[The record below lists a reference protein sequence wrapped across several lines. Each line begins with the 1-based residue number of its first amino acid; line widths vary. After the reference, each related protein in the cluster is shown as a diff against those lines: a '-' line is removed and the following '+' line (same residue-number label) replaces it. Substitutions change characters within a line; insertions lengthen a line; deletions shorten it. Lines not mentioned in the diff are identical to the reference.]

1 LGKWLKKD
9 PIPVLFIPGRVFP
22 VDEYFRDDYEGIVRA
37 FKGCIYK
44 NNYQNNDDDDDHDS
58 NFGKYGQASSSSSSS
73 SSSFSIGGP
82 QRKGDID
89 YDLLSKLILMLSTD
103 NDVCRTSYHPITDD
117 NNDNND
123 DNSSNSRHNYK
134 HMFAIAS
141 GTILVFMPG
150 VYEIN
155 KLCKLLEIHS
165 KMTTKQLKLIPLHG
179 NLSSI
184 EQKKIFQS
192 VDKHIIKVI
201 ISTNVAEASI
211 TIPDVSIVID
221 TCKVKEITY
230 DVELQANNLITKFAS
245 QDSLRQRKGRA
256 GRVSKGRCFRL
267 ITKNTFNKQ
276 SQHSIPEILRVSLTS
291 IILQVKSMLMHLVDN
306 TTTAITATS
315 TMNSTSTTTTTT
327 SMRSSMKTNASTNFS
342 SNTGSIISSNSNI
355 NNNTNHN
362 NTPRTDHYLISKS
375 SLYQDIISS
384 MNSINLLKLCVDIP
398 SITSINT
405 AEQLLIQIQAL
416 DEGSG
421 RLTSLGQHLTFIPCE
436 PRIGKLLIYGSLF
449 GCVFP
454 ASCIAAYMMLR
465 SPFMTLSDNNSN
477 QTIASVKVHSHGH
490 PLLHSSIHP
499 LIHSLIH
506 LSIYPSIHL

>member
-1 LGKWLKKD
+1 MKKD

-22 VDEYFRDDYEGIVRA
+22 VDEYFRDDYEGIVRG
-37 FKGCIYK
+37 FKGCNYK
-44 NNYQNNDDDDDHDS
+44 NNYQNNDDDDDHDI
-58 NFGKYGQASSSSSSS
+58 NFGKYGQSS

-89 YDLLSKLILMLSTD
+89 YDLLAKLILMLSTD
-103 NDVCRTSYHPITDD
+103 NDASRTSYHPITDV

-123 DNSSNSRHNYK
+123 NSSNCSHNYK

-155 KLCKLLEIHS
+155 KLCKLLEVHS

-192 VDKHIIKVI
+192 LDNHIIKII

-211 TIPDVSIVID
+211 TIPDVTIVID

-291 IILQVKSMLMHLVDN
+291 IILQAKSMLMHLVDN
-306 TTTAITATS
+306 ATTSITATS
-315 TMNSTSTTTTTT
+315 TMNSTSSTTT
-327 SMRSSMKTNASTNFS
+327 SMRSSMKTNASTNPS
-342 SNTGSIISSNSNI
+342 SNTG
-355 NNNTNHN
+355 NNNNNNYTSRTN
-362 NTPRTDHYLISKS
+362 HYLISKS

-384 MNSINLLKLCVDIP
+384 MNSLNLLKLCVDIP
-398 SITSINT
+398 SVTSIYT

-477 QTIASVKVHSHGH
+477 QTIASVKVHSHDH
-490 PLLHSSIHP
+490 PSLHSSIHP
-499 LIHSLIH
+499 SIHSSIH
-506 LSIYPSIHL
+506 LSIYPFIHI

>member
-1 LGKWLKKD
+1 MKKD
-9 PIPVLFIPGRVFP
+9 PIPVLFIPGRVFS
-22 VDEYFRDDYEGIVRA
+22 VDEYFRDDYEGIVRG
-37 FKGCIYK
+37 FKGCNYK
-44 NNYQNNDDDDDHDS
+44 NNYQDNDDDDDHDS
-58 NFGKYGQASSSSSSS
+58 NFGKYGQISSS
-73 SSSFSIGGP
+73 SSSFSIGGL

-89 YDLLSKLILMLSTD
+89 YDLLAKLILMLSTD
-103 NDVCRTSYHPITDD
+103 NDASRTSYHSITDN

-123 DNSSNSRHNYK
+123 DSSHCSHNYYK

-192 VDKHIIKVI
+192 VDNHIIKII

-211 TIPDVSIVID
+211 TIPDVTIVID

-306 TTTAITATS
+306 ATTSITATS
-315 TMNSTSTTTTTT
+315 TMNSTSSTTT
-327 SMRSSMKTNASTNFS
+327 SMRSSIKTNASTNPS
-342 SNTGSIISSNSNI
+342 SNTGSRFNSN
-355 NNNTNHN
+355 NNNDN
-362 NTPRTDHYLISKS
+362 NTSRTNHYLISKS

-384 MNSINLLKLCVDIP
+384 MNSLNLLKLCVDIP
-398 SITSINT
+398 SVTSIYT

-465 SPFMTLSDNNSN
+465 SPFITSSDNNSN
-477 QTIASVKVHSHGH
+477 QAIASVKVHSHDH
-490 PLLHSSIHP
+490 PSSLHSSIHP
-499 LIHSLIH
+499 SIHSSIH
-506 LSIYPSIHL
+506 LSIYNIYQLIRTCSYLHC

>member
-1 LGKWLKKD
+1 LKKD

-22 VDEYFRDDYEGIVRA
+22 VDEYFRDDYEGIVRG
-37 FKGCIYK
+37 FIGCNYK

-58 NFGKYGQASSSSSSS
+58 NFGKYSQSS

-89 YDLLSKLILMLSTD
+89 YDLLAKLILMLSTD
-103 NDVCRTSYHPITDD
+103 NDASRTSYHPITDYD

-123 DNSSNSRHNYK
+123 NSSNCSHNYHK

-192 VDKHIIKVI
+192 VDNHIIKII

-211 TIPDVSIVID
+211 TIPDVTIVID

-306 TTTAITATS
+306 PSTTITATS
-315 TMNSTSTTTTTT
+315 TMNSTSSTTT
-327 SMRSSMKTNASTNFS
+327 SMRSSMKTNASTNPS
-342 SNTGSIISSNSNI
+342 SNTGSRFNNNDNISSR
-355 NNNTNHN
+355 TN
-362 NTPRTDHYLISKS
+362 PYLISKS

-384 MNSINLLKLCVDIP
+384 MNSLNLLKLCVDIP
-398 SITSINT
+398 SATSIYT
-405 AEQLLIQIQAL
+405 AEQLLIQLQAL

-465 SPFMTLSDNNSN
+465 SPFMTSSDNNSN
-477 QTIASVKVHSHGH
+477 QAIASVKVHSHDH
-490 PLLHSSIHP
+490 PSSLHSSIHP
-499 LIHSLIH
+499 SIHSSIH
-506 LSIYPSIHL
+506 LSIYNIYPLIRTCSYLHC

>member
-1 LGKWLKKD
+1 MKKD

-22 VDEYFRDDYEGIVRA
+22 VDEYFRDDYEGIVRG
-37 FKGCIYK
+37 FKGCNYK

-58 NFGKYGQASSSSSSS
+58 NFGKYGQSS
-73 SSSFSIGGP
+73 SSSFSIGVP

-89 YDLLSKLILMLSTD
+89 YDLLAKLILMLSTD
-103 NDVCRTSYHPITDD
+103 NDASRSSYHPIIDV

-123 DNSSNSRHNYK
+123 NSSNCSHNYK

-155 KLCKLLEIHS
+155 KLCKLLEVHS

-192 VDKHIIKVI
+192 VDNHIIKII

-211 TIPDVSIVID
+211 TIPDVTIVID

-291 IILQVKSMLMHLVDN
+291 IILQAKSMLMHLVDN
-306 TTTAITATS
+306 ATTSITATS
-315 TMNSTSTTTTTT
+315 TMNSTSSTTT
-327 SMRSSMKTNASTNFS
+327 SMRSSMKTNASTNPS
-342 SNTGSIISSNSNI
+342 SYTG
-355 NNNTNHN
+355 NNNNNNNNYTSRTN
-362 NTPRTDHYLISKS
+362 HYLISKS

-384 MNSINLLKLCVDIP
+384 MNSLNLLKLCVDIP
-398 SITSINT
+398 SVTSIYT

-477 QTIASVKVHSHGH
+477 QTIASVKVHSHDY
-490 PLLHSSIHP
+490 PSLHSSIHP
-499 LIHSLIH
+499 SIHSSIY
-506 LSIYPSIHL
+506 LSIYPSIHI

>member
-1 LGKWLKKD
+1 M
-9 PIPVLFIPGRVFP
+9 V
-22 VDEYFRDDYEGIVRA
+22 
-37 FKGCIYK
+37 IY
-44 NNYQNNDDDDDHDS
+44 H
-58 NFGKYGQASSSSSSS
+58 
-73 SSSFSIGGP
+73 
-82 QRKGDID
+82 
-89 YDLLSKLILMLSTD
+89 
-103 NDVCRTSYHPITDD
+103 
-117 NNDNND
+117 
-123 DNSSNSRHNYK
+123 
-134 HMFAIAS
+134 
-141 GTILVFMPG
+141 
-150 VYEIN
+150 
-155 KLCKLLEIHS
+155 
-165 KMTTKQLKLIPLHG
+165 QL
-179 NLSSI
+179 N
-184 EQKKIFQS
+184 KKIFQS
-192 VDKHIIKVI
+192 VGNHIIKII

-306 TTTAITATS
+306 ATTSITATS
-315 TMNSTSTTTTTT
+315 TMNSTSSTTT
-327 SMRSSMKTNASTNFS
+327 SMRSSIKTNASTNPS
-342 SNTGSIISSNSNI
+342 SNTGSRFNSSN
-355 NNNTNHN
+355 NNNDN
-362 NTPRTDHYLISKS
+362 NTSRTNHYLISKS

-384 MNSINLLKLCVDIP
+384 MNSLNLLKLCFDVP
-398 SITSINT
+398 SVTSIYT

-416 DEGSG
+416 DEGFG

-477 QTIASVKVHSHGH
+477 QTIASVKVQSHDH
-490 PLLHSSIHP
+490 PSLHSSIHP
-499 LIHSLIH
+499 SIHSSIH

>member
-1 LGKWLKKD
+1 MKKD

-22 VDEYFRDDYEGIVRA
+22 VDEYFRDDYEGIVRG
-37 FKGCIYK
+37 FKGCNYK

-58 NFGKYGQASSSSSSS
+58 NFGKYGQSSS

-89 YDLLSKLILMLSTD
+89 YDLLAKLILMLSTD
-103 NDVCRTSYHPITDD
+103 NDASRTSYHPITDYD
-117 NNDNND
+117 NNDN
-123 DNSSNSRHNYK
+123 SSNCSHNYYK

-192 VDKHIIKVI
+192 VDNHIIKII

-211 TIPDVSIVID
+211 TIPDVTIVID

-306 TTTAITATS
+306 ATTSITATS
-315 TMNSTSTTTTTT
+315 TMNSTSSTTT
-327 SMRSSMKTNASTNFS
+327 SMRSSMKTNASTNPS
-342 SNTGSIISSNSNI
+342 SNTGSRFNSN
-355 NNNTNHN
+355 NTS
-362 NTPRTDHYLISKS
+362 RTNHYLISKS

-384 MNSINLLKLCVDIP
+384 MNSLNLLKLCVDIP
-398 SITSINT
+398 SVTSIYT

-477 QTIASVKVHSHGH
+477 QTIASVKVQSHDH
-490 PLLHSSIHP
+490 PSLHLSIHTSIHSSIY
-499 LIHSLIH
+499 
-506 LSIYPSIHL
+506 LSIYSSIHI

>member
-1 LGKWLKKD
+1 MGKWLKKD

-22 VDEYFRDDYEGIVRA
+22 VDEYFRDDYEGIVRG
-37 FKGCIYK
+37 FKGCNYK

-58 NFGKYGQASSSSSSS
+58 NFGKNGQS

-89 YDLLSKLILMLSTD
+89 YDLLAKLILMLSTD
-103 NDVCRTSYHPITDD
+103 NDASRTSYHSITDNN
-117 NNDNND
+117 NNDHN
-123 DNSSNSRHNYK
+123 DNSSNCSHNYYK

-192 VDKHIIKVI
+192 VDNHIIKII

-211 TIPDVSIVID
+211 TIPDVTIVID

-306 TTTAITATS
+306 ATTSITATS
-315 TMNSTSTTTTTT
+315 TMNSTSSTTT
-327 SMRSSMKTNASTNFS
+327 STRSSMKTNASTNPS
-342 SNTGSIISSNSNI
+342 SNTGSRFNSSN
-355 NNNTNHN
+355 NNNDNNSSRTN
-362 NTPRTDHYLISKS
+362 HYLISKS

-384 MNSINLLKLCVDIP
+384 MNSLNLLKLCVDIP
-398 SITSINT
+398 SVTSIYT

-477 QTIASVKVHSHGH
+477 QTIASVKVH
-490 PLLHSSIHP
+490 IHRRY
-499 LIHSLIH
+499 IH
-506 LSIYPSIHL
+506 LFIRRFTHRFIYPSIIFIN